1 MSELANMD
9 NKFYWDDRDRAYYR
23 SLSVEKIKPG
33 TRGGDKGQIVIA
45 LRPVYRKGLEKDF
58 INSREDELRLLSGV
72 TSVLSLRLFEVLKE
86 MISYRLPTWK
96 TGRYFDLKE
105 TELLER
111 IAVKKS
117 YDNQSGRRLS
127 DFESAVQERD
137 KSVITSR
144 RPDKI
149 LEQGGE
155 TLGVIDYYMTKTGL
169 SFPEARKEL
178 SRICG
183 LQEEELELRRKTAQ
197 DQNNDQIKPRTMQ
210 DKETPTG
217 GEKVPEIG
225 KYARLFELPQKGDL
239 WKELSRDPEGEVAL
253 SKIPE
258 ELKTEVDKLP
268 RELSFYSDG
277 LPILKKDF
285 SFRERTI
292 YLDVESIKKRLR
304 EALTIEVPESIVQ
317 EAHKLKEIILS
328 VRELE
333 EKGLS
338 ARELLRS
345 LTGEYLAPDCYPDL
359 DEKSLLLSVFLRR
372 HQTREQLLLN
382 NPDYVRLVEASTKE
396 LIEKGLYGITIP
408 PKSNS

>member
-1 MSELANMD
+1 MD

-96 TGRYFDLKE
+96 TG
-105 TELLER
+105 
-111 IAVKKS
+111 
-117 YDNQSGRRLS
+117 
-127 DFESAVQERD
+127 
-137 KSVITSR
+137 
-144 RPDKI
+144 
-149 LEQGGE
+149 
-155 TLGVIDYYMTKTGL
+155 L

-239 WKELSRDPEGEVAL
+239 WKELSRDPEGFKTSFYFGEGKDREVL
-253 SKIPE
+253 TI
-258 ELKTEVDKLP
+258 P
-268 RELSFYSDG
+268 REGVTY
-277 LPILKKDF
+277 IC
-285 SFRERTI
+285 
-292 YLDVESIKKRLR
+292 
-304 EALTIEVPESIVQ
+304 
-317 EAHKLKEIILS
+317 
-328 VRELE
+328 
-333 EKGLS
+333 GLS
-338 ARELLRS
+338 SHFKSTLLRN
-345 LTGEYLAPDCYPDL
+345 LAL
-359 DEKSLLLSVFLRR
+359 QMTEDES
-372 HQTREQLLLN
+372 QG
-382 NPDYVRLVEASTKE
+382 
-396 LIEKGLYGITIP
+396 KGDVH
-408 PKSNS
+408 